1 MTDKN
6 RKVRQSFTPK
16 QKNEFAKLIVEDNHS
31 IKHVMEISGASHSAV
46 TRWKSQYLNETA
58 GNLAEGKVPL
68 NEDKRE
74 IYELKRQLA
83 EAREDIRILKK
94 ATALFIHDNPALR

>member
-1 MTDKN
+1 MTEQNK
-6 RKVRQSFTPK
+6 KVRIAFTPK
-16 QKNEFAKLIVEDNHS
+16 QKNEFAKLIVEDGHT
-31 IKHVMEISGASHSAV
+31 IKQVMEISGASESAV
-46 TRWKSQYLNETA
+46 SRWKRQYLNEKN
-58 GNLAEGKVPL
+58 GNLTEGKVPL

-74 IYELKRQLA
+74 IHELKKLLA